1 MFQPGDMFDRYR
13 IEAMLGEGGMGLV
26 YRAYDTRLH
35 RRVAL
40 KVVRPE
46 VAHEGEGNTLSE
58 AAHRLMREG
67 KAASAFSH
75 PNAVAVLDVGEID
88 GTPYIAMELV
98 HGRAL
103 NEFIGDERVPLEQRV
118 EWLVD
123 VARGLGAAHR
133 KGIVHRDVKPENV
146 MVADD
151 GTIKVLDFGVAKQV
165 KKYDVPDDEQ
175 MTIAGPASQPSFV
188 TRTGIV
194 IGTPMYMA
202 PEQVLEEPLDG
213 RSDQF
218 AWGAVAYELL
228 SGGIHPATTNNPRNL
243 PVQFAILQE
252 RPKPLR
258 EMAPDVPAHIE
269 AAVMRALSRSP
280 TDRFESMEDAANA
293 LEGQQATDLQS
304 APTLAIVLP
313 PPSDPTPLTDAGY
326 ANVPE
331 SAASARELRLPILS
345 HATVARRRV
354 PWRFVLGWLATLLI
368 AGGAAWFAYRM
379 IHARFP

>member
-1 MFQPGDMFDRYR
+1 VFQPGDMFDRYR
-13 IEAMLGEGGMGLV
+13 IEAVLGEGGMGLV
-26 YRAYDTRLH
+26 YRAYDTRLR

-46 VAHEGEGNTLSE
+46 VAREEDGRTLSE
-58 AAHRLMREG
+58 AALRLMREG
-67 KAASAFSH
+67 KAASAFNH
-75 PNAVAVLDVGEID
+75 PNAVSVLDVGEID

-103 NEFIGDERVPLEQRV
+103 NEFIGDERVPLAQRV

-133 KGIVHRDVKPENV
+133 HGIVHRDVKPENV

-151 GTIKVLDFGVAKQV
+151 GTIKVLDFGVAKQL
-165 KKYDVPDDEQ
+165 KKRELPDDQ
-175 MTIAGPASQPSFV
+175 KPTVPGPTSQPSFV
-188 TRTGIV
+188 TSIGIV

-202 PEQVLEEPLDG
+202 PEQVLDEPLDG

-228 SGGIHPATTNNPRNL
+228 SGGIHPVTTNNPRHL

-258 EMAPDVPAHIE
+258 EVAPGVPERIE
-269 AAVMRALSRSP
+269 TVVMRALSRSP
-280 TDRFESMEDAANA
+280 EDRFESMEAAARA
-293 LEGQQATDLQS
+293 LEGQPGTDPQS
-304 APTLAIVLP
+304 APTLAIVVP
-313 PPSDPTPLTDAGY
+313 PPIDPPPTEDAGY
-326 ANVPE
+326 GITAERV
-331 SAASARELRLPILS
+331 SSGRGLRLPILS
-345 HATVARRRV
+345 RASAARRSV
-354 PWRFVLGWLATLLI
+354 PWRFMLGWLGSLLL
-368 AGGAAWFAYRM
+368 ALGAAWFAYRLFR
-379 IHARFP
+379 APFP

>member
-26 YRAYDTRLH
+26 YRAYDIRLH

-46 VAHEGEGNTLSE
+46 VAHEEDGNTLSE

-75 PNAVAVLDVGEID
+75 PNAVSVLDVGEID

-103 NEFIGDERVPLEQRV
+103 NEFIGDERVPLTQRV

-165 KKYDVPDDEQ
+165 KKYDIPDDEKP
-175 MTIAGPASQPSFV
+175 TVAGPASQPSFV

-202 PEQVLEEPLDG
+202 PEQVLDEPLDG

-258 EMAPDVPAHIE
+258 EMAPDVPEHIE

-280 TDRFESMEDAANA
+280 SERFESMEDAANA
-293 LEGQQATDLQS
+293 LEALPGTDPQS
-304 APTLAIVLP
+304 APTLAIVVP
-313 PPSDPTPLTDAGY
+313 PPFDPPPMEDAGY

-331 SAASARELRLPILS
+331 SAGSARELRLPILS
-345 HATVARRRV
+345 HATAARRGV

-368 AGGAAWFAYRM
+368 AAGAAWFAYRM